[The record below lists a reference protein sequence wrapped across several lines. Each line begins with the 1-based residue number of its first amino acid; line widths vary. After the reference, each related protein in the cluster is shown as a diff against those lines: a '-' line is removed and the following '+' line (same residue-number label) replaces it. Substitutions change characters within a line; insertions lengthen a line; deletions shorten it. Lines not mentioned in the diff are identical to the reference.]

1 MKRKYS
7 PETEKIDLITMING
21 VSEQEDKSNLKGYIF
36 FWTGQLVSIFGSS
49 VVQFVIA
56 WWLTVRTE
64 SALVLSLA
72 NVAGFLPFIILT
84 PLAGVIVDRVSKKW
98 LIASVDFFQAVATVG
113 MIFMFKYEV
122 QLFNNETAFIATILG
137 FLAIRGSLQAFQQPG
152 VQALIPMM
160 VPRKHLKKI
169 NSLDYL
175 LNSVIFMI
183 GPVIAA
189 LLLAIP
195 GLDVGDIIWID
206 AITFVI
212 AAVPLIFVSV
222 PEITKKESKV
232 EKEKTPFFA
241 EFKEGITF
249 IREKKG
255 LLPLLG
261 VFTAANLFITPLFTL
276 LNLFLYADPHNGTE
290 TNLAMIMA
298 MFQAGTIA
306 GSVLMLFWKGF
317 KKKVYGVA
325 IGILVGYIGYLIV
338 SLTPAGTFWFM
349 GLGLLILGLALPVL
363 NISSQTIW
371 QTVVPKEKLGRVMS
385 VRITLAQ
392 MSAPVGMILSGI
404 IAEYSNA
411 IFPIYVTCVVLGLG
425 FLAYSW
431 FSTGMR
437 KVEDDITYEEEALK
451 GEKMELIEDKVVK
464 PTTD

>member
-1 MKRKYS
+1 MTVNS
-7 PETEKIDLITMING
+7 SNEID
-21 VSEQEDKSNLKGYIF
+21 DKSNLRGYLF
-36 FWTGQLVSIFGSS
+36 FWIGQLVSIFGSS

-72 NVAGFLPFIILT
+72 NVAGFLPIILFS

-98 LIASVDFFQAVATVG
+98 LIASVDFFQAIATVG
-113 MIFMFKYEV
+113 MIIMFKFETQIFSSEV
-122 QLFNNETAFIATILG
+122 GFLATILG
-137 FLAIRGSLQAFQQPG
+137 FLAIRGSLQAFHQPAI
-152 VQALIPMM
+152 QALIPVL
-160 VPRKHLKKI
+160 VPRKHLKRI
-169 NSLDYL
+169 NSLDFL

-195 GLDVGDIIWID
+195 TLEVGDIIWID

-212 AAVPLIFVSV
+212 ATIPLVL
-222 PEITKKESKV
+222 ITIPAIEKKLRGK
-232 EKEKTPFFA
+232 KKDKTSFYT

-249 IREKKG
+249 IRKKKG

-261 VFTAANLFITPLFTL
+261 AFTAANFFITPLFTL
-276 LNLFLYADPHNGTE
+276 LNLFLYAEPHFGTE
-290 TNLAMIMA
+290 RDLAMVMV
-298 MFQAGTIA
+298 MLQAGMLA
-306 GSVLMLFWKGF
+306 GSLIMLVWGGF
-317 KKKVYGVA
+317 KKKVIGVA
-325 IGILVGYIGYLIV
+325 GGILVGYVGYLIV

-371 QTVVPKEKLGRVMS
+371 QTVVPKDKLGRVMA
-385 VRITLAQ
+385 VRITIAQ
-392 MSAPVGMILSGI
+392 MSAPLGMILAGV

-411 IFPIYVTCVVLGLG
+411 IFPIYVSCTILGLG

-431 FSTGMR
+431 FFTGMR
-437 KVEDDITYEEEALK
+437 KVEEDIEYDAEQEPSVEA
-451 GEKMELIEDKVVK
+451 IE
-464 PTTD
+464 